1 MTGMIKKLVESK
13 NEELMLAAQVIRSV
27 ESAHMKRPS
36 MAKDEQSIS
45 PKKKRSRKSHKLD
58 KAKLIVKQ
66 QEKNRRLA
74 RKKLRQSKGSI
85 SNTTPSS
92 KEKPNGTDSSV
103 TSSNI
108 RGAPDRRM
116 KRVSFI

>member
-1 MTGMIKKLVESK
+1 MIRMVKKLLESK
-13 NEELMLAAQVIRSV
+13 NEELTLAAQVIQSV
-27 ESAHMKRPS
+27 ENARMKRPS
-36 MAKDEQSIS
+36 VAEDEQSIS
-45 PKKKRSRKSHKLD
+45 SKKKRSHKSHKLD

-85 SNTTPSS
+85 PSS
-92 KEKPNGTDSSV
+92 EEKPKGTNSSV